1 MTIAVLI
8 IFKDEF
14 KQRSFYDWLVSHIS
28 GSLPPHRYI
37 GNLELTRGFI
47 KFTGIDTQLNAET
60 EFLILKDSIE
70 EVYHGYDETFNVTQ
84 TRGLGLG
91 WAPVRIKFV
100 DNNEK
105 ENVAYFITG
114 YNAWRSTNQD
124 FYNYLID
131 WLS

>member
-124 FYNYLID
+124 FYNFLMD